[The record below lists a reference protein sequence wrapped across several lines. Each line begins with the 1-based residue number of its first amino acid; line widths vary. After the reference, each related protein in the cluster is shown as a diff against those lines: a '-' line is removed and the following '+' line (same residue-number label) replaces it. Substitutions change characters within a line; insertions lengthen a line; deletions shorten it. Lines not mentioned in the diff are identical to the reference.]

1 MRKVVRKA
9 TGRVRKEGLSK
20 SRQVQ
25 EKEKEGLSKST
36 GRYNRMRKVVRKTAG
51 RERGRKAE
59 QVDRQVQENEKGYKE
74 DDGLG

>member
-9 TGRVRKEGLSK
+9 TGRVRKEG
-20 SRQVQ
+20 Q
-25 EKEKEGLSKST
+25 SKST